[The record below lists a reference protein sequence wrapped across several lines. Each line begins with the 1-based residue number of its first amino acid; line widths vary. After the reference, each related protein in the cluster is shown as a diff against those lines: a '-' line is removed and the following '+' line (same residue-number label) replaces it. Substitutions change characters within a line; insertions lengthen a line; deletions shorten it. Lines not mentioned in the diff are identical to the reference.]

1 MGHDDVEAIARIE
14 QASPSPWSASS
25 IAEELLR
32 IKGVQLVAT
41 DETGHIM
48 AWCCGQCLDDEAELF
63 KIAVSVDTRE
73 QGIGTALLVRFEDLC
88 RGRGCKSC
96 FLEVRVSNIQ
106 AIGLY
111 EKFGYGRIGC
121 RKAYYTAPQ
130 EDALVLQKFFPLQ
143 T

>member
-14 QASPSPWSASS
+14 LASPSAWSAFS

-32 IKGVQLVAT
+32 VKGVQLVAT
-41 DETGHIM
+41 DEAGHII

-63 KIAVSVDTRE
+63 KIAVSVDRRE
-73 QGIGTALLVRFEDLC
+73 QGIGTALLARFEDMC
-88 RGRGCKSC
+88 MGRGCESC
-96 FLEVRVSNIQ
+96 FLEVRASNFQ

-111 EKFGYGRIGC
+111 ENLGYSKIGC
-121 RKAYYTAPQ
+121 RKDYYSAPQ
-130 EDALVLQKFFPLQ
+130 EDALVLQKFFRLQ